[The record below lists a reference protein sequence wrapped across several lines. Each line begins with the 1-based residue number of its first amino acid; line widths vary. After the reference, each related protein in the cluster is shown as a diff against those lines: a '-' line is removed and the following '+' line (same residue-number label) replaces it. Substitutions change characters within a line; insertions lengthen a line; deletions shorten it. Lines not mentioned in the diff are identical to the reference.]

1 MISIVFLS
9 APYFIFVSMIPQSID
24 VVLRVSSAV
33 DGMTQI
39 VRWMGEK

>member
-9 APYFIFVSMIPQSID
+9 APYFIFVSTIAQSID
-24 VVLRVSSAV
+24 VVPRVSSAV

-39 VRWMGEK
+39 VQWMGEK